1 MYQGEVHIGQEQ
13 LKEFLKAA
21 QLLQVRGLTD
31 VPAPGPITT
40 IDQKASPVS
49 LTPVSHVWYY
59 LVFYLWLFITWAPN
73 LAMSIT
79 YLNFKQIFNWYTNFE
94 LIGMHISDFWNHWL
108 PIWNHP
114 YLMLLSMINV
124 KLTINDQDSNN
135 GDQRGIM
142 VFPDFV

>member
-49 LTPVSHVWYY
+49 FNMIGGTMLGAKIILVPRCATFKCPTWY
-59 LVFYLWLFITWAPN
+59 
-73 LAMSIT
+73 
-79 YLNFKQIFNWYTNFE
+79 NFN
-94 LIGMHISDFWNHWL
+94 
-108 PIWNHP
+108 
-114 YLMLLSMINV
+114 NV
-124 KLTINDQDSNN
+124 VL
-135 GDQRGIM
+135 
-142 VFPDFV
+142 